1 MSFLSLNKGF
11 MNILSLKI
19 AIKIMAMNEN
29 KTKTA
34 KGGNFVKANP
44 SWKRF
49 HCSGNSVK
57 CIGIDLMHNDVS
69 RLDAREECWS

>member
-1 MSFLSLNKGF
+1 
-11 MNILSLKI
+11 
-19 AIKIMAMNEN
+19 MNEN

-57 CIGIDLMHNDVS
+57 CIGIISDRN
-69 RLDAREECWS
+69 RPYA